1 MAAAPNTLA
10 NLLGNLMYKIQGNP
24 QLAQLGKGVGLVH
37 DLAVNAPLGLSQNV
51 PHYLTE
57 VK

>member
-1 MAAAPNTLA
+1 MAASPNTLA
-10 NLLGNLMYKIQGNP
+10 NLIGNLLYKIQGDP
-24 QLAQLGKGVGLVH
+24 ETGQVGKGVGLAH

-51 PHYLTE
+51 PHYMHE